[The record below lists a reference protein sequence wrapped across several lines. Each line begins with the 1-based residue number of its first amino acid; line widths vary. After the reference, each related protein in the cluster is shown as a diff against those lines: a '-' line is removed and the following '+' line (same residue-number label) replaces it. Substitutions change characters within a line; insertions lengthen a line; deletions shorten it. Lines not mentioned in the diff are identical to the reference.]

1 MKNLH
6 RYIEHSALH
15 PAVDEQS
22 IRLLINQAFKY
33 HFRAVCVP
41 PFWVKKVKREL
52 AEEDIQVVTVVGF
65 PFGYNMSQT
74 KLAECNQALDDGAD
88 ELDVVWSLSAF
99 KSKMNWPKIEL
110 AQLANRIHDREK
122 LMKVIVET
130 AYLNKEELEQA
141 CSICRDAGAD
151 FVKTSTGYAPVG
163 AEAGKIREMRQLL
176 PSQIGIKAS
185 GGIKTMDQ
193 ALEMIHAGADRIGT
207 SGGPQIMEAFLRTQ
221 S

>member
-1 MKNLH
+1 MKNLQ

-15 PAVDEQS
+15 PAVDEQA
-22 IRLLINQAFKY
+22 IRLLISQALTY
-33 HFRAVCVP
+33 RFRAVCIP

-65 PFGYNMSQT
+65 PFGYTMSQT

-99 KSKMNWPKIEL
+99 KSGMNWPKIEL
-110 AQLANRIHDREK
+110 AQLANRIHTEEK
-122 LMKVIVET
+122 LVKVIIET
-130 AYLNKEELEQA
+130 AYLNSEELKRA
-141 CSICRDAGAD
+141 CAICRDAGAD
-151 FVKTSTGYAPVG
+151 FVKTSTGYAPRG
-163 AEAGKIREMRQLL
+163 AEAETIREMRRLL

-185 GGIKTMDQ
+185 GGIKT
-193 ALEMIHAGADRIGT
+193 LEQVMVMIDAGADRIGT
-207 SGGPQIMEAFLRTQ
+207 SNGHQIMDDFLLNQ